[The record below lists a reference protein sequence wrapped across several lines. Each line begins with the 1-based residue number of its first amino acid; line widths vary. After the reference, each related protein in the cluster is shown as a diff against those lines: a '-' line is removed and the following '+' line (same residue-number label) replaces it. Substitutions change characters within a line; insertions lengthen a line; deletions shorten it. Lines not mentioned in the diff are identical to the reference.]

1 MVEKSPHGEPVMATN
16 NIFVYNAGDRE
27 NQMLAALVR
36 FCDQAERKFSFLSVT
51 SAESV
56 ARMHKFLSQH
66 GITPDSV
73 RLPFVIVVGPHG
85 RTVMHGDPIHHW
97 LGGLVAA
104 LVQSDMTSPEL
115 VREHVVASYLAPYT
129 MSLVAY
135 AAGGPALQPAAS
147 VPAPPANNPAPT
159 AAAANAPPAGETA
172 VDVTARQQV
181 SMETHIADDDA
192 VFIDDA
198 STRARRPTWLDR
210 SDWRWVDGR
219 VVPPPAHP
227 YGNNSA
233 LPPPSSPPFH

>member
-1 MVEKSPHGEPVMATN
+1 MATN

-104 LVQSDMTSPEL
+104 LVTERHDVTRTGAGTRGGQLPGALHDEPRR
-115 VREHVVASYLAPYT
+115 VRRGRACGVSTRRLGPG
-129 MSLVAY
+129 
-135 AAGGPALQPAAS
+135 AAGGA
-147 VPAPPANNPAPT
+147 T
-159 AAAANAPPAGETA
+159 
-172 VDVTARQQV
+172 
-181 SMETHIADDDA
+181 
-192 VFIDDA
+192 
-198 STRARRPTWLDR
+198 
-210 SDWRWVDGR
+210 
-219 VVPPPAHP
+219 PPPRRRRRTRP
-227 YGNNSA
+227 LQGRRRST
-233 LPPPSSPPFH
+233 